1 MPSALDHTCPAPSP
15 DCVVPK
21 TEISSRKGRR
31 RVRRDVACQQDKE
44 TAVFGRFLVWGGL
57 STGVERPSRYCSP
70 RIGIQSSHS
79 SLSLQAVLLRY
90 HLSISHYT
98 SSEMHCKFLA
108 ALVLSIVALTV
119 SAAPISADSVDLSA
133 EARGFAP
140 IQPKSTVVEE
150 ERGPVAHIEIPEGL
164 PSYQTSSTHLMSD
177 ALVQPPPLDIPP
189 TVPAHSSIATHNDL
203 SFNLNID
210 RACHWI
216 ALSLQPASA
225 QSTAERWAEGKRQYK
240 DEGQSESRKVEQS
253 AQGGHVRQKKGRCS

>member
-1 MPSALDHTCPAPSP
+1 
-15 DCVVPK
+15 
-21 TEISSRKGRR
+21 
-31 RVRRDVACQQDKE
+31 
-44 TAVFGRFLVWGGL
+44 
-57 STGVERPSRYCSP
+57 
-70 RIGIQSSHS
+70 
-79 SLSLQAVLLRY
+79 
-90 HLSISHYT
+90 
-98 SSEMHCKFLA
+98 MHCKFLA
-108 ALVLSIVALTV
+108 TLVLSIVALTV
-119 SAAPISADSVDLSA
+119 SAAPISADSVDPSA

-150 ERGPVAHIEIPEGL
+150 ERGFTQSPGTCLRLLALELALVHCSSISVFLSPSFPIRPVAHIEIPEGL